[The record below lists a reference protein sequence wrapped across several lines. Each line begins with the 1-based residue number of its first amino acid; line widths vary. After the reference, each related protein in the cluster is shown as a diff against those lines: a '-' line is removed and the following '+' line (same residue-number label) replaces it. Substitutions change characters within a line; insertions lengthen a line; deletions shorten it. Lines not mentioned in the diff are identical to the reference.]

1 MAEQGTTNR
10 AGSAGLN
17 RLLTPDNCTLVL
29 IDHQPQ
35 MFFGVQSIDRQML
48 VNNVVGLAK
57 AAKVFNIPTILTTI
71 GAEGFSGLLIP
82 ELQSL
87 FPNEQPID
95 RTTMNAWEDPQ
106 VIAAI
111 QKAGRKKLVMAALWT
126 EVCLAYPVICAL
138 ADGYEVYAVADASG
152 GVSAAAHDMAM
163 QRMVQ
168 AGAVPATWMQ
178 VMFEMQRDWARQATA
193 GAVMEVSKEHGG
205 AYGIGLRYY
214 SDLQGQRGR
223 KAA

>member
-1 MAEQGTTNR
+1 MAERGTTN
-10 AGSAGLN
+10 SAGGAGLYQ
-17 RLLTPDNCTLVL
+17 LLTPDNCALVL

-35 MFFGVQSIDRQML
+35 MFFGIQSMDRQML

-57 AAKVFNIPTILTTI
+57 AARVFNIPAILTTI
-71 GAEGFSGLLIP
+71 SAEGFSGLLIP
-82 ELQSL
+82 EIQEV
-87 FPNEQPID
+87 FPDQQPID
-95 RTTMNAWEDPQ
+95 RTTLNAWEDPR
-106 VIAAI
+106 VVAAVR
-111 QKAGRKKLVMAALWT
+111 QTGRKKLIIAALWT
-126 EVCLAYPVICAL
+126 EVCLAYPVLSAL
-138 ADGYEVYAVADASG
+138 ADGYDVYAVADASA
-152 GVSAAAHDMAM
+152 SISTEAHEMAM